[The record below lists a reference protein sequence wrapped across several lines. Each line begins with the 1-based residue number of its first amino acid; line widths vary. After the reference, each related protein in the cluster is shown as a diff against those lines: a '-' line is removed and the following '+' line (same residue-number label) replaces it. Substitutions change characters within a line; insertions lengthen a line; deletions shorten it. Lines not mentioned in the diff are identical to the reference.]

1 MFFFGSAQF
10 LSSRDATLRLSRSR
24 SFLLIIADLFVL
36 RARALLPFEKERER
50 EREKE
55 RKKDQKSKKKKKMR
69 NRLEEK
75 NQKESKHERV
85 FDGANK
91 VFKFFK
97 SF

>member
-50 EREKE
+50 ERERKKE
-55 RKKDQKSKKKKKMR
+55 RSEVKE
-69 NRLEEK
+69 EEK
-75 NQKESKHERV
+75 NEEPFRRKEPKREQTRE
-85 FDGANK
+85 
-91 VFKFFK
+91 